1 MLMPKQTKLVEG
13 VIKVMLLLLIVLL
26 WNITIGPAI
35 SSASK
40 KEELIAWNSC
50 LSQHRIHL
58 APPCPYPEDNVHWMA
73 PHEWALWCSVS
84 NFIKEANTKLT
95 YEERAEMTDAIL
107 KWSNEHELP
116 VGLVVA
122 VCHVESNF
130 NAKALG
136 PKTKHGRARGAMQ
149 VMWPVHQG
157 LAESCSVEPDGMF
170 SADGGVCVG
179 TFLLKRYIAAEGSIS
194 GCLAKYFSKPSRNY
208 IIEKVMSSY
217 LTFDRLHSG
226 SIRTGNISCSHQNES
241 TKLRKIVRGQ

>member
-1 MLMPKQTKLVEG
+1 MTEQPKATEG
-13 VIKVMLLLLIVLL
+13 VVLVMLVLLLMLL
-26 WNITIGPAI
+26 WNLAIGPSM

-40 KEELIAWNSC
+40 KELLAWNSG
-50 LSQHRIHL
+50 LLQHHIHST
-58 APPCPYPEDNVHWMA
+58 PPCPYPEDNVHWMA

-84 NFIKEANTKLT
+84 NFIKESNSKLT
-95 YEERAEMTDAIL
+95 YEERADMTDAIL
-107 KWSNEHELP
+107 KWSNKHNLP

-130 NAKALG
+130 NAKAHG

-149 VMWPVHQG
+149 VMWPVHKG
-157 LAESCSVEPDGMF
+157 LAESCSVKPYEMF

-179 TFLLKRYIAAEGSIS
+179 TFLLQRYIAAEGSIS
-194 GCLAKYFSKPSRNY
+194 GGLAKYFSKPSRNY

-226 SIRTGNISCSHQNES
+226 SIRTGSIACSQQNES
-241 TKLRKIVRGQ
+241 TKLKRIVRSQ